1 MPTVR
6 WAEVAPE
13 VLRSGVV
20 IDLRERPSAVL
31 VLDDQGRIVGANRA
45 AEGLFGT
52 DVQSWLGRSREGA
65 GLRLISPDGAIL
77 TADQDPLARALAG
90 SSSGAPH
97 IVGWEGPGPSGSP
110 RLSWL
115 EVMATAVRDADG
127 NVVGLTS
134 TWSDVTTS
142 EAGRA
147 ATTQLARSARLLR
160 RERDLDRVRFS
171 AVADNTTEVV
181 LQSDIGGQVVW
192 ASPSL
197 SDVLGWD
204 AAEVVGH
211 SLLPLVHPDDRERV
225 NEARRTAVQSGDDSA
240 TVTELRYATR
250 DGGWRW
256 MRVHTRRLHDDGGLA
271 LGAISAA
278 QDISREI
285 ELRERHRSLER
296 YDDLT
301 GLINRDAAVH
311 HRARVLDATKGTGR
325 CAGVLYLD
333 IDDFKRVNDDHGL
346 AVGDELLVAVASHLT
361 STLRESD
368 VVARMGADEFL
379 VILASVREDWHAITR
394 AQTLRES
401 LADLTVEGLPAFT
414 VSIGVVTDDGDGSA
428 PADIEAAKRAVR
440 RAKLEGR
447 DRIAF

>member
-1 MPTVR
+1 MPTIHQINR
-6 WAEVAPE
+6 
-13 VLRSGVV
+13 
-20 IDLRERPSAVL
+20 LRERDPTVL
-31 VLDDQGRIVGANRA
+31 IPLYLQIQAELRDRIVSGRYPVGELLPTEADLCTEFGASRYTVREA
-45 AEGLFGT
+45 LRRLTEHGFVRRRQGAGT
-52 DVQSWLGRSREGA
+52 LVVSTEPTSGYVQSFRTLEELFQSAMETHYV
-65 GLRLISPDGAIL
+65 IV
-77 TADQDPLARALAG
+77 TQD
-90 SSSGAPH
+90 
-97 IVGWEGPGPSGSP
+97 
-110 RLSWL
+110 
-115 EVMATAVRDADG
+115 
-127 NVVGLTS
+127 
-134 TWSDVTTS
+134 
-142 EAGRA
+142 
-147 ATTQLARSARLLR
+147 
-160 RERDLDRVRFS
+160 
-171 AVADNTTEVV
+171 EVV

-311 HRARVLDATKGTGR
+311 HLARVLDATKGTGR